1 MKRFLKGLLVAIA
14 LIVIVIVITGTV
26 YGRRLNRAAA
36 ELVVPPLDLT
46 DVANGTY
53 VGTAAIMHVQPQVSV
68 TVADGRI
75 TAITLLNPMVGDS
88 AGLVDRI
95 VAAQSLNVDGITSA
109 TITTKAIKA
118 AISDALTP

>member
-109 TITTKAIKA
+109 TITSKAIKA
-118 AISDALTP
+118 AISDALTQ